1 MSNEWITDRLP
12 TDKDA
17 HEGNVWITNFNG
29 EVLRGFYKFVQLG
42 SPWQPI
48 QRPAPYVKPKTW
60 RIVWIN
66 KESCW
71 ALLSYD
77 GGLYGQL
84 WFAKDEDD
92 TIKKIEDIFN
102 QIRPCS
108 TSSNPLL

>member
-12 TDKDA
+12 TREEA
-17 HEGNVWITNFNG
+17 HIDHTVWVCIEGS
-29 EVLRGFYKFVQLG
+29 VLLWSYDGISLG
-42 SPWQPI
+42 TPWQAI
-48 QRPAPYVKPKTW
+48 TKPAPYVKPKRW

-77 GGLYGQL
+77 GGLHGQL

-102 QIRPCS
+102 QIKPCS